1 MTRLREWEGKSSNCD
16 SNYLRKTGDREIR
29 EEANEWARG
38 EQVLSREM
46 AIKMDRWEQRG
57 RADRGFKPR
66 SWADSGTC
74 YGTKQQRTKEG
85 F

>member
-1 MTRLREWEGKSSNCD
+1 MTRLREWEGKSSNCE

-29 EEANEWARG
+29 KDANEWARG
-38 EQVLSREM
+38 KQVLCREM
-46 AIKMDRWEQRG
+46 AIKMDRREQRG
-57 RADRGFKPR
+57 RADRGFEHR
-66 SWADSGTC
+66 SWAGSGTC